1 MTYFIIILI
10 LLLFIYFFFKSHI
23 KEKFWWV
30 PTRSTRL
37 MSYDIRGDPF
47 GYYLYPYYPW
57 GFGVPYQYYLYS
69 PARYDIFGRYIVP
82 KPRENKKTHNLK
94 KEPKITSKKE

>member
-10 LLLFIYFFFKSHI
+10 LLIFIYLFSKSHI

-37 MSYDIRGDPF
+37 MSYDLRGDPF
-47 GYYLYPYYPW
+47 GYYLYPFYSW
-57 GFGVPYQYYLYS
+57 GWGAPYQLYYYS
-69 PARYDIFGRYIVP
+69 PARYDIFGRYIIP
-82 KPRENKKTHNLK
+82 KESNKTKKLKQIK
-94 KEPKITSKKE
+94 KEAK